1 MLNASYPVLLRMS
14 IFMCAH
20 SVCVY
25 INACVY
31 IRVSAVRMLKLNLV
45 KLKINFKL
53 EIPASDNINFSKE
66 LIY

>member
-1 MLNASYPVLLRMS
+1 MC

-31 IRVSAVRMLKLNLV
+31 IRVSAVRILKLNLV

-53 EIPASDNINFSKE
+53 KIPTSDNIKLVII
-66 LIY
+66 LIVPKN